1 MAVVHSARVWLSL
14 GSNLGDRGANLV
26 EAVTALAQ
34 CPGIDVI
41 ATSSVYE
48 TEPVGETDQPPFYN
62 MAVEIETDLT
72 PLELLNAVK
81 SVETQLG
88 RQPTYRWGPRVIDI
102 DLILWGQRQWESE
115 ELTLPHREFR
125 NRAFVLQ
132 PLADIASDAVDPV
145 TGMTVAELA
154 RVAGGRVSKV

>member
-1 MAVVHSARVWLSL
+1 L

-34 CPGIDVI
+34 CRGIDVN
-41 ATSSVYE
+41 ATSAVYE

-62 MAVEIETDLT
+62 MAVEIETDLA

-81 SVETQLG
+81 SIETQLG

-115 ELTLPHREFR
+115 ALTLPHREFR
-125 NRAFVLQ
+125 SRAFVLQ
-132 PLADIASDAVDPV
+132 PLAEIASDAVDPV

-154 RVAGGRVSKV
+154 QLAGGRVSKV